1 MVGDFL
7 INIYSSQFCNNCTLV
22 KKYLE
27 QKGVVVNVIFINDE
41 IEAFLKHNGYN
52 NLPVLEV
59 NNKLSDCFTKEEL
72 DKIIAEELKAISKLD
87 VLTLE
92 KLAESGKKVDAVLSS
107 DRDRVSKIMNAL
119 NSNISKYGAAYC
131 PCKLDKSLKS
141 VCPCEEFRT
150 NKDMK
155 KCHCGIYIRK

>member
-1 MVGDFL
+1 MIL

-22 KKYLE
+22 KKYFE
-27 QKGVVVNVIFINDE
+27 EKGVFANIIYVNDE
-41 IEAFLKHNGYN
+41 IEKFLKSNGYN

-59 NNKLSDCFTKEEL
+59 NEKLMDSFNKEEL

>member
-1 MVGDFL
+1 MLV
-7 INIYSSQFCNNCTLV
+7 SS
-22 KKYLE
+22 
-27 QKGVVVNVIFINDE
+27 IINDE

>member
-7 INIYSSQFCNNCTLV
+7 INIYSSQFSNNSTLI

-92 KLAESGKKVDAVLSS
+92 KLAESGKKIDAVLSS